1 MKPQATVSHPSPS
14 HPHTL
19 TPSHPPPQVYRD
31 KLRSLRRVSRAV
43 FRRVEEAE
51 KRPVLAARLRSSL
64 NISHDFLFRMHNL
77 SGEVQIFTEVEMTSL
92 ETLINETEVRRTHTV
107 H

>member
-1 MKPQATVSHPSPS
+1 M
-14 HPHTL
+14 
-19 TPSHPPPQVYRD
+19 
-31 KLRSLRRVSRAV
+31 

-64 NISHDFLFRMHNL
+64 NISHDFLFHMHNL

-92 ETLINETEVRRTHTV
+92 ETLINETEVRTHTLHEAQWKLRHLLSFIERCQLFRMV
-107 H
+107 EMY